1 MKQLAVL
8 MLFALLLLS
17 ISASAQVRTPAIGP
31 GSRNSTGPSGGGG
44 GGAGGG
50 GGPPP
55 TCLGVLDLSTGC
67 SQLVAFGGLF

>member
-1 MKQLAVL
+1 MKYFI
-8 MLFALLLLS
+8 MLLILLTV
-17 ISASAQVRTPAIGP
+17 SASAQVRLPAIGP

-67 SQLVAFGGLF
+67 VLLLPGGF

>member
-1 MKQLAVL
+1 MKYIIM
-8 MLFALLLLS
+8 MLLGLLLIL
-17 ISASAQVRTPAIGP
+17 SASAQVRTPAIGP

-67 SQLVAFGGLF
+67 ILLIPGGF